1 MTFTGSGVTGTTL
14 PAPTGSSWTRN
25 GSATTAAGDLV
36 LTPAQTNQAGSA
48 FYSSTLPSDGLN
60 ARFTVQI
67 NAGTGADGLTFTL
80 LDGSQPATSL
90 EAGGGGL
97 GYGGLQKAVAVT
109 LDTYQNGQDPSA
121 NFLGI
126 ADGVLPT
133 ALDNLHYIATSTNV
147 DALTA
152 GTHDVDVT
160 AYGGHLRVTVDG
172 DVKIDTAVALPATVR
187 PGFTAATGGLTN
199 QHVVRNVAITSLQAA
214 ADTTP
219 PSLELTSP
227 TADSV
232 VTGAT
237 AVTASA
243 TDDDSGVS
251 TVSFALDGNPLG
263 TAVTAAPYQ
272 LAWDTTT
279 VPNGRHTLSATAT
292 DAGGNR
298 ATTKPIM
305 VTVNNPLPIHS
316 STSVDGRGTLTAQPV
331 STTSGNEILLAL
343 VSADGPG
350 SGGQATTLSGGGLA
364 WSLVKRANGVRGTS
378 EVWQA
383 KATAPVSGA
392 AIKAKPAK
400 GNYDGSLTVVALSRT
415 AGAGAATA
423 AFAETGSPSANITTT
438 TTGSWVIGVGNDPTS
453 ATGRSPQSGQTLV
466 HQWVDTKPG
475 LTFWVQSAS
484 PALPA
489 GSPITV
495 GDTSP
500 TTDAWNLVAAEIRPA
515 P

>member
-1 MTFTGSGVTGTTL
+1 VTFTGSGVTGTTL

-60 ARFTVQI
+60 ARFTVKI
-67 NAGTGADGLTFTL
+67 NAGTGADGL
-80 LDGSQPATSL
+80 
-90 EAGGGGL
+90 
-97 GYGGLQKAVAVT
+97 
-109 LDTYQNGQDPSA
+109 
-121 NFLGI
+121 
-126 ADGVLPT
+126 
-133 ALDNLHYIATSTNV
+133 HYVATSTNV

-199 QHVVRNVAITSLQAA
+199 QHVVRNVAITSPQAA
-214 ADTTP
+214 ADTAP

-279 VPNGRHTLSATAT
+279 VPNGMHTLSATAT

-305 VTVNNPLPIHS
+305 VTVNNPPPHRHQHLRRRTGNAHRAARFDHQRQRDPPRPGQR
-316 STSVDGRGTLTAQPV
+316 GRARFGR
-331 STTSGNEILLAL
+331 SG
-343 VSADGPG
+343 DDPQRRGPG
-350 SGGQATTLSGGGLA
+350 VEPGEAGQRRPGHLGGLA
-364 WSLVKRANGVRGTS
+364 GQGHRASQRGRHQG
-378 EVWQA
+378 QA
-383 KATAPVSGA
+383 REGQLRLADRRRALPHRGRRSGDRRLRRDRL
-392 AIKAKPAK
+392 PL
-400 GNYDGSLTVVALSRT
+400 G
-415 AGAGAATA
+415 
-423 AFAETGSPSANITTT
+423 NITTT
-438 TTGSWVIGVGNDPTS
+438 TAGSWVIGVGNDPTS
-453 ATGRSPQSGQTLV
+453 ATGRSPS
-466 HQWVDTKPG
+466 PG
-475 LTFWVQSAS
+475 RPWSTNGSTRS
-484 PALPA
+484 P
-489 GSPITV
+489 
-495 GDTSP
+495 D
-500 TTDAWNLVAAEIRPA
+500 
-515 P
+515 